1 MIILLILVPLAVAM
15 ALPAMI
21 RRAQFQGRQ
30 EAARLRLR

>member
-30 EAARLRLR
+30 EAAKFRLR